1 MQSLFAGVAEE
12 LPNDRKEEG
21 GKAMQKKNANAD
33 FC

>member
-1 MQSLFAGVAEE
+1 MQSLFGRVAEE
-12 LPNDRKEEG
+12 LTNDRKEER